1 MVTPLEYFLQLSIK
15 TKLAFNKLF
24 GLIIIDSWVMLYD
37 HYEIFECGGILLAK
51 LLEKRVKL
59 QQAVF
64 ILINLIHEILALS
77 LVLVQIL

>member
-1 MVTPLEYFLQLSIK
+1 
-15 TKLAFNKLF
+15 
-24 GLIIIDSWVMLYD
+24 MLYD
-37 HYEIFECGGILLAK
+37 HYEIFKCGGILLAK

>member
-37 HYEIFECGGILLAK
+37 HYEIFKCGGILLAK